1 MIQPPA
7 YKKNAVPSPRGWRH
21 PRTGELLK
29 KVKLTEEEINE
40 YLISQGTIS
49 APESEVVETI
59 ENEEIETAEDIN
71 DEIEELL
78 SDEIDLDSMTK
89 NELIALAEE
98 WGVDIDPKATKA
110 TIKAQLDEEVD

>member
-1 MIQPPA
+1 MSNSNLTHTA
-7 YKKNAVPSPRGWRH
+7 S
-21 PRTGELLK
+21 TGNQK
-29 KVKLTEEEINE
+29 TWTFSCWFRISHSDGIE

-49 APESEVVETI
+49 APEPEVVEIT

-89 NELIALAEE
+89 VELEALGREHGIELDRRKNKSDLIEE
-98 WGVDIDPKATKA
+98 LK
-110 TIKAQLDEEVD
+110 EVL

>member
-1 MIQPPA
+1 MEIPNNPQRGVTKSVPITIDSIQP
-7 YKKNAVPSPRGWRH
+7 
-21 PRTGELLK
+21 
-29 KVKLTEEEINE
+29 KLIKLPEVIEI
-40 YLISQGTIS
+40 T
-49 APESEVVETI
+49 

-110 TIKAQLDEEVD
+110 TIKAQFDEEVD